1 MIKVEIQMQS
11 TYKILRNIFQRSL
24 VVLSLVCLFGFGNP
38 WLPQPSYAATSAN
51 PSSLTSQE
59 KADES
64 YTEAAGSR
72 EAGYE
77 AAKQDAANLKTE
89 EKAYERN
96 LKAYKEEQPN
106 PGLVEGAKDVIEKIT
121 GNS

>member
-1 MIKVEIQMQS
+1 M
-11 TYKILRNIFQRSL
+11 
-24 VVLSLVCLFGFGNP
+24 
-38 WLPQPSYAATSAN
+38 
-51 PSSLTSQE
+51 SSQDT
-59 KADES
+59 ADES

-77 AAKQDAANLKTE
+77 AAKQDAENLRTE
-89 EKAYERN
+89 EKAYKRN

>member
-1 MIKVEIQMQS
+1 MQS
-11 TYKILRNIFQRSL
+11 LRKILSNIFQRSL
-24 VVLSLVCLFGFGNP
+24 VALSLVCLLSFGSL
-38 WLPQPSYAATSAN
+38 WLTQPGYAASN
-51 PSSLTSQE
+51 PSSITAPE

-77 AAKQDAANLKTE
+77 AAKQDATSLESE

-96 LKAYKEEQPN
+96 LQAYKEEQSS

>member
-1 MIKVEIQMQS
+1 MQS
-11 TYKILRNIFQRSL
+11 VRKILRNMFQRSL
-24 VVLSLVCLFGFGNP
+24 VVLSLVCLFSFGGL
-38 WLPQPSYAATSAN
+38 WLPQPGYAATN
-51 PSSLTSQE
+51 QSSMATE

-77 AAKQDAANLKTE
+77 EAKQDAESLRSE

-96 LKAYKEEQPN
+96 LQTYKEEQPN
-106 PGLVEGAKDVIEKIT
+106 PGLVEGAKDLIEKIT